1 MYKRNKQVY
10 NKECILK
17 LKYSGSR
24 FQQSHPKS
32 LTEISARRLISA
44 PLVSLTTSN

>member
-1 MYKRNKQVY
+1 MYKQNKQVY

-32 LTEISARRLISA
+32 LTEAKFQRD
-44 PLVSLTTSN
+44 V